1 MKEYTITR
9 IYKTDKDK
17 NGNQLINKNNKPYT
31 RMSVQVSEHGEKWI
45 SGFESQVNKGWK
57 EGDKVEMIVKENGQY
72 LNFEVPK
79 PADKVDEKLEKVLNE
94 LMAIKLMV
102 NSLVGDKK
110 AKTER
115 FGSVPTPEGI
125 DYPEEDINP
134 EDIPF

>member
-17 NGNQLINKNNKPYT
+17 NGNQLIGKNNKPYT